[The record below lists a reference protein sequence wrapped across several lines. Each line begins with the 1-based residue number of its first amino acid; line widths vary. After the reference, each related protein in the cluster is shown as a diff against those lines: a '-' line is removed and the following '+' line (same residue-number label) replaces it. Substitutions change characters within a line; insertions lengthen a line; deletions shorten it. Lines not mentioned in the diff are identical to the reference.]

1 MAYKIT
7 INDLSVDDYRLI
19 NGIFVHKY
27 IADTKLN
34 TPIFRYLPFEY
45 LLSLI
50 KNKTLYVANRS
61 SFTDLT
67 EKGEMLNLKCEST
80 MLVSYRN
87 KKEEKRMNAIIR
99 ERRESAYHVCAS
111 CWTKDTHT
119 YSNESFLMWKCY
131 SGSQPI
137 CRIETTIGDL
147 ISSISTKEITDDIIL
162 SEMNYVD
169 YKQSKYMGNIQ
180 HYLFEKPLA
189 YTGEQEVRLYVMS
202 NKEQV
207 ELNVNPS
214 AMLKKILISPFI
226 NNEFSKILIEYFN
239 SEFAELKI
247 PIKKSSIIENK

>member
-7 INDLSVDDYRLI
+7 INDLSVDNYRLI
-19 NGIFVHKY
+19 NGIYVHKY

-67 EKGEMLNLKCEST
+67 EKGDMLNLKYEST

-87 KKEEKRMNAIIR
+87 KKEEVKMNAIIK
-99 ERRESAYHVCAS
+99 ERRESAYNVCAS
-111 CWTKDTHT
+111 CWTKDTYT
-119 YSNESFLMWKCY
+119 YGNESFLMWKCY

-147 ISSISTKEITDDIIL
+147 INSISTKEITDDIIL

-202 NKEQV
+202 NKKQV
-207 ELNVNPS
+207 ILNINPS
-214 AMLKKILISPFI
+214 IMLKRILISPFV
-226 NNEFSKILIEYFN
+226 NNTLSKILIEYFN
-239 SEFAELKI
+239 SECDEFKI
-247 PIKKSSIIENK
+247 SIKKSGIIEKI